1 MGRKTNP
8 WSIIALNFG
17 LNTGIEIKL
26 IPYLILKYGYTNS
39 FLLTIGIFFTIG
51 VVSVILYDL
60 CKKDLFKIEALKEN
74 PSLFYNNSG
83 SNKLIKF
90 ILKWEQKSRLL
101 FIIILSFKN
110 PGLFILYFRKGF
122 FLFNGFSDT
131 RIGLY
136 FLGIIFLISSI
147 LIGIEAVGISIWRLI
162 FS

>member
-17 LNTGIEIKL
+17 LNTAIEIKL
-26 IPYLILKYGYTNS
+26 IPYLILKYGYINS
-39 FLLTIGIFFTIG
+39 FLLIIGIFFTIG

-60 CKKDLFKIEALKEN
+60 YKEDIFKIEALKEN
-74 PSLFYNNSG
+74 PSHFYNNSG

-110 PGLFILYFRKGF
+110 PGFFILYFRKGF
-122 FLFNGFSDT
+122 FLFNGFSDI